1 MKHFRKHFNLSESE
15 SYTEGLNFKYKIGKK
30 VYESGWGK
38 VSNSTWINDRHTSE
52 NHVVYEISIID
63 VDPIVKGF
71 EKIKYLSVLFE
82 QDYEF
87 QVTSHSRGT
96 YWEPEEYDGYYEITG
111 DVEFSEADDGFNG
124 YATLQDAIDND
135 ISKEVV
141 SDEGECLVNYFTD
154 FDDKDIEGLLNY
166 EEPDETIDE
175 SFTPRKNR
183 VSEVRVAKNA
193 VRVAEAKLRLAKKKL
208 AEAELSTKAG
218 TFSYI
223 FKGHKDEVL
232 AICNQKRK
240 PANLKKQ
247 ELISF
252 IASMKEEATQPGVIE
267 KFEEVIA
274 NLKRMTFEEGLSY
287 IYSGILMKGDG
298 LSMGRLYDRSRRY

>member
-1 MKHFRKHFNLSESE
+1 MRHFKKRFNLSESE

-38 VSNSTWINDRHTSE
+38 VSNSTYINDRHTSE

-82 QDYEF
+82 QDYDF
-87 QVTSHSRGT
+87 RVTSHIRGT

-111 DVEFSEADDGFNG
+111 DVELSEAEDGFNG

-135 ISKEVV
+135 IDKEVL
-141 SDEGECLVNYFTD
+141 SDQGEVLANYFID
-154 FDDKDIEGLLNY
+154 FDDDDIKGLSC
-166 EEPDETIDE
+166 EEPDEAIDE
-175 SFTPRKNR
+175 SFKSRKNR
-183 VSEVRVAKNA
+183 VSEVRVAENA
-193 VRVAEAKLRLAKKKL
+193 VRIAEAKLRLAKKKL
-208 AEAELSTKAG
+208 AEAELSTKEG

-223 FKGHKDEVL
+223 FLSHKEEVL
-232 AICNQKRK
+232 AINAQKRK
-240 PANLKKQ
+240 PSNLKKK
-247 ELISF
+247 ELIDLVT
-252 IASMKEEATQPGVIE
+252 SMIGEATQTGVIK

-274 NLKRMTFEEGLSY
+274 KLKGMTFEEGLSY

>member
-1 MKHFRKHFNLSESE
+1 MKHFRKHFNLSESGIDR
-15 SYTEGLNFKYKIGKK
+15 YPFNYKIGKK
-30 VYESGWGK
+30 VYESGWSK
-38 VSNSTWINDRHTSE
+38 VSNSTYIDDRHTSE
-52 NHVVYEISIID
+52 NHVVYEISIFD
-63 VDPIVKGF
+63 VDPLVKGF

-82 QDYEF
+82 QDYDF
-87 QVTSHSRGT
+87 RVTSHSRGT
-96 YWEPEEYDGYYEITG
+96 YWEPEECDGYFETTG
-111 DVEFSEADDGFNG
+111 DVELSEADDSFTG

-135 ISKEVV
+135 IDKEVF
-141 SDEGECLVNYFTD
+141 SDEGETLINYYTH
-154 FDDKDIEGLLNY
+154 FDDEDIESLSC
-166 EEPDETIDE
+166 EEPDETLE
-175 SFTPRKNR
+175 EGFRSRKNR
-183 VSEVRVAKNA
+183 VSEVRVAENA
-193 VRVAEAKLRLAKKKL
+193 VRIAEAKLRLAKKKL
-208 AEAELSTKAG
+208 AEAELSTKEG

-240 PANLKKQ
+240 PDNLKKQ

-252 IASMKEEATQPGVIE
+252 IASMKEEATQPSVIE

-287 IYSGILMKGDG
+287 IYSGVLMKGDG